1 MTGAGLDAPAHAGA
15 WPQERGEGLLIITS
29 LIDRAETS
37 FDATGQSVDDGYFY
51 KDETAAYLE
60 YGVTRRDTLVARL
73 AWQDVR
79 RLRGASFDQAQGLS
93 ASEVGWRREVWRGA
107 RGVASLQLTT
117 LVPGQ
122 GENVSNQAFGTGEMA
137 AEVRALVGR
146 SIGERGFLETQ
157 AAWRWRDGNYLDEA
171 RLDLTAG
178 WRVSERWQVL
188 AQSFSVWSAEPAR
201 PGAPDFEQHKLQVS
215 VGRDFGRQ
223 TVQIGASITP
233 VGRNAI
239 DQEAVFLSVW
249 RRF

>member
-1 MTGAGLDAPAHAGA
+1 MILT
-15 WPQERGEGLLIITS
+15 T

-37 FDATGQSVDDGYFY
+37 FDASGQPVDDGYFH

-60 YGVTRRDTLVARL
+60 YGVTHRDTLVARL

-79 RLRGASFDQAQGLS
+79 RLRGPSLDSAQGLS
-93 ASEVGWRREVWRGA
+93 ASEIGWRREVWRGSRA
-107 RGVASLQLTT
+107 IASLQLTA
-117 LVPGQ
+117 LIPGQ

-137 AEVRALVGR
+137 AEVRALAGR
-146 SIGERGFLETQ
+146 SLGDHVFLEAQ
-157 AAWRWRDGNYLDEA
+157 SAWRWRDGAYLDEA

-178 WRVSERWQVL
+178 WGFAERWQVL
-188 AQSFSVWSAEPAR
+188 AQSFSVWSAETAR

-215 VGRDFGRQ
+215 ISRDIGRQ
-223 TVQIGASITP
+223 TVQVGASITP
-233 VGRNAI
+233 AGRNAI

>member
-1 MTGAGLDAPAHAGA
+1 MILT
-15 WPQERGEGLLIITS
+15 T

-37 FDATGQSVDDGYFY
+37 FDATGQTVDDGYFH

-60 YGVTRRDTLVARL
+60 YGVTGRDTLVARL

-79 RLRGASFDQAQGLS
+79 RLRGPSFDAAQGLS
-93 ASEVGWRREVWRGA
+93 ASEIGWRREVWHERRA
-107 RGVASLQLTT
+107 VVSVQLTA
-117 LVPGQ
+117 LIPGQ